1 MIFFGHLGITTGI
14 IKTYEKIAYK
24 DRDLRNNIPIDYRL
38 VLVGSILPDIID
50 KPIGAYLFRSTFHNS
65 RIFAHTLLFCGL
77 LILIGLYMVYKY
89 RKNNILIL
97 GIGSS
102 IHLILDS
109 MWLYP
114 KILFWPYFGLKFP
127 ERLEGNWLKSDII
140 RLATDPSYYVPE
152 LIGLIIIGYF
162 FMKLVK
168 SRKVKAFIREG
179 KL

>member
-1 MIFFGHLGITTGI
+1 MIFFGHLGLTTGV
-14 IKTYEKIAYK
+14 IKTYEKISY
-24 DRDLRNNIPIDYRL
+24 RDGDSNNKIPIDYRV

-65 RIFAHTLLFCGL
+65 RIFAHTLAFSVVLVL
-77 LILIGLYMVYKY
+77 LGLYMLYKR

-97 GIGSS
+97 GICTS

-114 KILFWPYFGLKFP
+114 GILFWAYYGLKFP
-127 ERLEGNWLKSDII
+127 QRAEGNWLNSDLI
-140 RLATDPSYYVPE
+140 RLITDPSYYLPE
-152 LIGLIIIGYF
+152 IIGFLILAYYF
-162 FMKLVK
+162 MQVLKNKQLK
-168 SRKVKAFIREG
+168 SFISEG